1 MTRAMTHN
9 TCMKE
14 KAGEEATLQEEAFKI
29 QKQSSTTQQENTRYN
44 CTKGKQCTVNILHL

>member
-1 MTRAMTHN
+1 MTHN

-14 KAGEEATLQEEAFKI
+14 KAGEEAVTLQEEAFKI